1 MGENLGKIEFT
12 SDEVSYLGF
21 IINRYGILLNHVK
34 IRNLLKANIPE
45 NVTQL
50 KSFLGMLNYYHRYL
64 SDLANTLEPL
74 YKLLR
79 KNIK

>member
-1 MGENLGKIEFT
+1 MGENLEKIEFT

-21 IINRYGILLNHVK
+21 IIKKYGILLNHVK

-64 SDLANTLEPL
+64 PDLANTLEPL

>member
-1 MGENLGKIEFT
+1 MGENLEKIQFT

-21 IINRYGILLNHVK
+21 IINKYGILLNHVK

-74 YKLLR
+74 HKLLR